1 MHNTLQAQSLQDPKR
16 VYIFTVGGC
25 GEFGMN
31 LTLYVNQGVC
41 LLVDCGLSFAEPFE
55 IGIDAHIPEWE
66 ELESILG
73 MKPTAYLITHGH
85 EDHLGALPYFL
96 ARWPAPVYI
105 GPWALELLKDK
116 LFQLE
121 DKTNYTLHEIRS
133 GASCRV
139 EHVKIDWI
147 HVPHSIPQCSA
158 LAIDMGHGNRIFHT
172 GDFKV
177 QGFLPIDADLDLD
190 RVSKDAKASPF
201 RVMVADSTNAGST
214 GACPS
219 ENTVL
224 PELKAC
230 FAAAQGISY
239 LTTFS
244 SNLWRIKTVLRA
256 AIETQKKVLVFGAG
270 LRKSLEI
277 AAKLSLLGDEA
288 QALVDEDAAA
298 RLNRKD
304 VVVLCSGCQG
314 EYRSGLKRIMND
326 EVNHLQVK
334 SEDQVIF
341 SSRVIPGNEKA
352 IFKLISIGHEK
363 GAKVITAREKPG
375 IHVSGHA
382 YAGDLNQLI
391 QAVNPQFYMP
401 VHGTFTQIRTNQA
414 LAPRVEQVIP
424 ARNGRVIAVGADG
437 FEIFAE
443 FDLPTLFIDS
453 WSRLPMSYDNM
464 RSRHKIGDSG
474 MAVCTGLVGPQ
485 HPMQIEVEFIG
496 LPFADD
502 AEEEACE
509 MQILGSLHHLY
520 QAESRKEFS
529 IVSFNEQAR
538 LMIRRKLS
546 ELFVK
551 KPVVISKIYAL
562 DR

>member
-1 MHNTLQAQSLQDPKR
+1 
-16 VYIFTVGGC
+16 
-25 GEFGMN
+25 MN

-41 LLVDCGLSFAEPFE
+41 LMVDCGLSFAEPYE
-55 IGIDAHIPEWE
+55 IGIDAHIPAWE

-73 MKPTAYLITHGH
+73 MRPTAYLITHGH

-116 LFQLE
+116 LLQLE
-121 DKTNYTLHEIRS
+121 DKSSYTLHEIQS
-133 GASCRV
+133 GSSCRV
-139 EHVKIDWI
+139 EHVNIDWI

-158 LAIDMGHGNRIFHT
+158 LAIDMGNGNRIFHT
-172 GDFKV
+172 GDFKAR
-177 QGFLPIDADLDLD
+177 GFLPIDPDLNLD
-190 RVSKDAKASPF
+190 AIAKDAARSPF
-201 RVMVADSTNAGST
+201 RVMVSDSTNSGSAGE
-214 GACPS
+214 CPS
-219 ENTVL
+219 ENIVL

-244 SNLWRIKTVLRA
+244 SNLWRIKTVMQA
-256 AIETQKKVLVFGAG
+256 AIETQKKVLIFGAG

-277 AAKLSLLGDEA
+277 GVKLKILGDES
-288 QALVDEDAAA
+288 QVLVNEDAAA
-298 RLNRKD
+298 RLDRKD
-304 VVVLCSGCQG
+304 LVVLCSGCQG

-334 SEDQVIF
+334 AEDQVIF

-352 IFKLISIGHEK
+352 IFKLISIAHEK

-382 YAGDLNQLI
+382 YAGDLSRLLQS
-391 QAVNPQFYMP
+391 VNPQFYMP
-401 VHGTFTQIRTNQA
+401 VHGTFTQIKANQA
-414 LAPRVEQVIP
+414 LAPRVEQVI
-424 ARNGRVIAVGADG
+424 ASRNGRVIAVGADG
-437 FEIFAE
+437 FESFAE
-443 FDLPTLFIDS
+443 FDLPSLFIDS
-453 WSRLPMSYDNM
+453 WSRMPMSYDNM

-474 MAVCTGLVGPQ
+474 MAICTGLVGPQ
-485 HPMQIEVEFIG
+485 HHMQIEVEFIG
-496 LPFADD
+496 LPFADE

-529 IVSFNEQAR
+529 LVTFNEQAR

-551 KPVVISKIYAL
+551 KPVVISKIYAI